1 MPLGTSPPHTLDKG
15 DYYYS
20 LPSPRRRPPPVP
32 PADLIPSIGRQT
44 CLSTCPAGA
53 NKNRQQEGLLG
64 LFFQFTRW
72 AAQESKTS
80 RQAPRSL
87 CSCRACARV
96 FAPLVLVFGR
106 GVWGQAFIEKLSIVD
121 SCSQVEAGDLRDASW
136 PAGRVDE
143 SGIKWIDRSFH
154 LRLTHPFSWELW
166 AAASFVHLTCFPIP
180 STLPVLSKSKS
191 GFKVRV

>member
-20 LPSPRRRPPPVP
+20 LLLGGGHHPFLPQTSSLRSAGRPAYRRVRRELTRIVSRRDCSAFSSNLQDEQPRRARLAARP
-32 PADLIPSIGRQT
+32 R
-44 CLSTCPAGA
+44 
-53 NKNRQQEGLLG
+53 GLG
-64 LFFQFTRW
+64 VRVV
-72 AAQESKTS
+72 
-80 RQAPRSL
+80 RVRV
-87 CSCRACARV
+87 CV

-106 GVWGQAFIEKLSIVD
+106 GLWGRAFIEKLSIVD

-136 PAGRVDE
+136 PSGRVDE
-143 SGIKWIDRSFH
+143 SGIEWIDRSFH

-180 STLPVLSKSKS
+180 STLSVLSKSKS

>member
-80 RQAPRSL
+80 RQAPRSR

-96 FAPLVLVFGR
+96 CVRTSGAGVRSRTLRPGFHREVVDCRLLQSSGGWRFARRLLACG
-106 GVWGQAFIEKLSIVD
+106 
-121 SCSQVEAGDLRDASW
+121 ASRW
-136 PAGRVDE
+136 EWYKVN
-143 SGIKWIDRSFH
+143 RSF
-154 LRLTHPFSWELW
+154 FS
-166 AAASFVHLTCFPIP
+166 
-180 STLPVLSKSKS
+180 
-191 GFKVRV
+191 FKVNSSFLLRTLSGCFFCPSYLLPHSQHFTRPIQK